1 MRRSTL
7 KITVLAT
14 LATLVPA
21 ATALASGST
30 WSG

>member
-1 MRRSTL
+1 MPRNTL

-21 ATALASGST
+21 ASALAGGT
-30 WSG
+30 WAG